1 MEQIEIV
8 EAKTMVRNF
17 LTNLG
22 NEINLTA
29 GKEISDK
36 VIIEKIMNEKIINEM
51 INLMDIKDSN
61 AEEYLIKLLTLSET
75 YVYLISFKQKFQGN
89 EKKYKKFIRELIK
102 QRKKIFKETNNYI
115 IKNCM
120 EIVDEKK
127 ATSKVINTTVET
139 VVNDAKGMLNKL

>member
-1 MEQIEIV
+1 MKQIEIE
-8 EAKTMVRNF
+8 EAKLMIRNF
-17 LTNLG
+17 LTRLG
-22 NEINLTA
+22 NEINFFA
-29 GKEISDK
+29 GKEISDEI
-36 VIIEKIMNEKIINEM
+36 IIEKIMNEKIVNEM
-51 INLMDIKDSN
+51 INLVNTN
-61 AEEYLIKLLTLSET
+61 AEKYLIKLMTLSET